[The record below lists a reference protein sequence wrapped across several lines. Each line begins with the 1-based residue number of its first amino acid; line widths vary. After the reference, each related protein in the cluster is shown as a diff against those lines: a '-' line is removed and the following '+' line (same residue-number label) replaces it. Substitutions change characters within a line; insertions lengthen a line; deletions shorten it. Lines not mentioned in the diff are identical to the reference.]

1 MNLPHQIKTYRTK
14 LSLSQEEL
22 AEKLYVTRQ
31 SISNWETGKCY
42 PDLNSL
48 LLMSSLFS
56 VTLDQLVKGDID
68 MIKET
73 IQKQDIKSLS
83 RYTTVFMILM
93 IVCIVSFAPLYHFFS
108 WYGLILSGILAIGML
123 LVGFKLEKMKKS
135 HDIQTYKEIDAFLN
149 GKRLDEI
156 QKQQEA
162 GKVRYQHIFLMIGSA
177 IFTFVIIMLIFYL
190 LK

>member
-1 MNLPHQIKTYRTK
+1 MNLPHQIKTYRTN
-14 LSLSQEEL
+14 LNLSQEEL
-22 AEKLYVTRQ
+22 ADQLYVTRQ

>member
-1 MNLPHQIKTYRTK
+1 MKLPHQIKTYRTN
-14 LSLSQEEL
+14 LNLSQEEL
-22 AEKLYVTRQ
+22 ADQLYVTRQ

-73 IQKQDIKSLS
+73 IQKQDIKALS
-83 RYTTVFMILM
+83 RYTIVFMILM
-93 IVCIVSFAPLYHFFS
+93 IVFIVSFAPLYHFFS
-108 WYGLILSGILAIGML
+108 WYGLILSAILAIAML

-156 QKQQEA
+156 QKQQEI
-162 GKVRYQHIFLMIGSA
+162 GKYKYQHILLMMGSA
-177 IFTFVIIMLIFYL
+177 IFTFLIIMFIFHL